1 MRVLLSSP
9 RNYLRANHL
18 SRMAI
23 FTPSRLIVVALL
35 LLGAFAPAVTQAAEP
50 PVCMLGVVSADIAEV
65 FPDDSVEV
73 PRGKPV
79 YLLWASTRATAATN
93 GGTPIGATGVVMVQP
108 TKTSTYSY
116 TFANSAGSVTCRAT
130 LEVAE
135 AQAQGPTTLRVSN
148 VPLLSGGVAYPGASV
163 PVAYLQIH
171 NTGANEATVTGITL
185 EQKGSTDTDAIIG
198 LSVIDDKGVSVAITG
213 GGAVSAPFSNGE
225 AVAGMDAVI
234 APGQRRLFTIR
245 AMMASALT
253 SFRSSSIIL
262 DVTGVES
269 TASIVGA
276 FPIRGTVWSIQ

>member
-1 MRVLLSSP
+1 MTMFTPTR
-9 RNYLRANHL
+9 
-18 SRMAI
+18 AI
-23 FTPSRLIVVALL
+23 FIAVVLF
-35 LLGAFAPAVTQAAEP
+35 GAFAPAVTQAAEP
-50 PVCMLGVVSADIAEV
+50 PVCMLGVVSSDIAEV
-65 FPDDSVEV
+65 FSDDSVEV

-116 TFANSAGSVTCRAT
+116 TFANSAGSTTCRAT

-171 NTGANEATVTGITL
+171 NTGANAASVTGITL

-198 LSVIDDKGVSVAITG
+198 LSVIDDKGLSVAVTG
-213 GGAVSAPFSNGE
+213 GGAVNAPFSGEE
-225 AVAGMDAVI
+225 AVAGMDATI

-245 AMMASALT
+245 AMMASVLT
-253 SFRSSSIIL
+253 SFRNSNIIL

-269 TASIVGA
+269 TASVVGA